1 MDELPQFQR
10 SQMAKYDGKQ
20 GEFAAWWLCLQD
32 GFKCSAPMS
41 QDNQLLNAKA
51 LLQGTARQ
59 TSDDAERVAR
69 ILTAGGGPPLMEA
82 WAEKMAEA
90 YGQDPN
96 CRPQLA
102 ELRLDGIGS
111 SHEHAGQFLS
121 LLKKGG
127 IVVDQAPTTG
137 AAEHGD

>member
-82 WAEKMAEA
+82 WAEKMTA
-90 YGQDPN
+90 GGGSVQGG
-96 CRPQLA
+96 LA
-102 ELRLDGIGS
+102 ERLVSGWPISWDVRSPASPARRG
-111 SHEHAGQFLS
+111 
-121 LLKKGG
+121 
-127 IVVDQAPTTG
+127 P
-137 AAEHGD
+137 